1 LREEEDGKTGRR
13 SLAAREGGDVATTRR
28 APLPTEEEEDIFP
41 KRKREGVLLFRVL
54 GTAPKRTRGAE
65 KCSIERK
72 RRRRKRWRRIVLA
85 RAERRERRTDRV
97 IGV

>member
-72 RRRRKRWRRIVLA
+72 RRRKRRRIVLA